1 MSQEEEDN
9 KKFISEQ
16 DAKKDTKRNN
26 QVSKCPEC
34 GSYNTG
40 SATWVDFCRTCGWE
54 QGYI

>member
-16 DAKKDTKRNN
+16 DAKKDTRKHN
-26 QVSKCPEC
+26 QVSACPEC